1 MRILLAED
9 DTLIGDAVQKSL
21 SRSGFAVDWVVTGN
35 GFRAALTT
43 HEYGTVVLDL
53 ALPDDSGEALLVHL
67 RNKNPKIPVIVTTA
81 RGSIQDKLTL
91 LNMGADDFMVKPF
104 DLDELSARISTVL
117 RRVPTDSA
125 DSDASSHGPLTLY
138 PQRFLAVWD
147 GKAVPLT
154 HREFRVLECLM
165 RRKNQVLSRAQ
176 IEDSLYGW
184 GGEVESN
191 AVEVYV
197 HTLRRKFYSGLIH
210 TIRGVGYQIAP
221 VHQIEQLH

>member
-1 MRILLAED
+1 MRILVAED
-9 DTLIGDAVQKSL
+9 DELIGDAVHKSL
-21 SRSGFAVDWVVTGN
+21 SRSGFAVDLVTTGN
-35 GFRAALTT
+35 DFRSALTT

-53 ALPDDSGEALLVHL
+53 TLPDDSGEALLIHL
-67 RNKNPKIPVIVTTA
+67 RHKSPKMPVIVVTA

-104 DLDELSARISTVL
+104 DLDELAARISTVL

-125 DSDASSHGPLTLY
+125 DRDANCHGPLTLY
-138 PQRFLAVWD
+138 PQQFLAMWD
-147 GKAVPLT
+147 GNAIALT
-154 HREFRVLECLM
+154 HREFRVLEALM
-165 RRKNQVLSRAQ
+165 RHKNQVLSRAQ
-176 IEDSLYGW
+176 IEESLYGW

-197 HTLRRKFYSGLIH
+197 HALRRKFTSGLIH
-210 TIRGVGYQIAP
+210 TVRGVGYQIAP